1 MTVGQS
7 QQTKQIPESFEL
19 NSYRQIQQ
27 KINELMLQKQKE
39 YDFEYYFLKEKLK
52 SFQKFQ
58 DIKENHEDYDF
69 LLKYNVM
76 KITKEQ
82 RKQQQPQKK
91 NKQQLQQMF
100 RNSDIKKYR
109 QTFLQ
114 KLKTDLQKCNTKIQ
128 QIKNDIRE
136 KIGKRW
142 NHQR

>member
-1 MTVGQS
+1 
-7 QQTKQIPESFEL
+7 
-19 NSYRQIQQ
+19 
-27 KINELMLQKQKE
+27 
-39 YDFEYYFLKEKLK
+39 
-52 SFQKFQ
+52 
-58 DIKENHEDYDF
+58 
-69 LLKYNVM
+69 M

-82 RKQQQPQKK
+82 RKQQQPQK

-136 KIGKRW
+136 KLENDGIINDEADLLTKLY
-142 NHQR
+142 NNKTIL